1 LSLALAVAGTLALA
15 PIGVLA
21 GSATETFLL
30 VAEAPNVGVAAN
42 GETIEITCTGGEVE
56 HVCGSFG
63 VHPKSI
69 EASGEFA
76 HFLADG
82 SLFASGTWTATKLIS
97 YQSYGCGVVL
107 GDPLPPEACG
117 GKLKFAATFSTPM
130 GELDGIITV
139 FCIVGPRRRPATTS
153 HRVRAS
159 RWWCRGSSTST
170 TRVAARPSTSRP
182 ARADHA
188 AGAWLQGRPPP
199 NRSYKVYLSTMNS
212 VRLASTPGAGGTALK

>member
-1 LSLALAVAGTLALA
+1 MRLSLTLAVAGTLALA
-15 PIGVLA
+15 PAGALA
-21 GSATETFLL
+21 GSAAQTFLL

-56 HVCGSFG
+56 HVCGSFA

-82 SLFASGTWTATKLIS
+82 SLFASGTWTATELIS
-97 YQSYGCGVVL
+97 YQSYGCGEVL

-117 GKLKFAATFSTPM
+117 GKLKFAATFSTPI

-139 FCIVGPRRRPATTS
+139 FCIVGPKAPASHDQPSGEGVTVVVPGIINFNHTGGGENIYIQTS
-153 HRVRAS
+153 
-159 RWWCRGSSTST
+159 
-170 TRVAARPSTSRP
+170 
-182 ARADHA
+182 
-188 AGAWLQGRPPP
+188 
-199 NRSYKVYLSTMNS
+199 
-212 VRLASTPGAGGTALK
+212 